1 MARPSLNLQTL
12 REKFSSHIFERGGR
26 YQQSGE
32 VLDLTLRGR
41 TVLAGVQG
49 SDDEPYRV
57 TLELSGD
64 DLLSAQCSCP
74 YGDNFGGW
82 CKHIAAV
89 ALEYIHRPDMVITE
103 ASVSELLAPLDT
115 ETLRGALEHLL
126 GFYPEAVDK
135 LELYLQKTAL
145 REASAGAAGP
155 RAKDETADAQPATLD
170 TRLFEKMMQSAV
182 RGARHDRDGFPE
194 YDEVYEVIK
203 EIEPF
208 LERGAYQGA
217 LTLTEA
223 LVRTFIEE
231 VDGSELNE
239 DGNIGFSDEGLFLD
253 FDTHFAEA
261 VLGSALS
268 EGERKRLLREVLA
281 WHDRIANDW
290 TNPDFN
296 MTAHALA
303 EGLPNRDEET
313 EELLSEVAGL
323 ELYGGNY
330 AQIRLRVL
338 RATGQNDEALAFA
351 KATEQGATYLAVLV
365 DQGELR
371 SVMEEYRDHIKDEQG
386 TLNVA
391 ERLAADH
398 PEEALEVARHGLAR
412 GARAAPEDG
421 YRSTGERLALATFT
435 KALALRLAQPEAAL
449 DASLVEFGLEPSLAR
464 YRALR
469 DLVGEVKGSDWP
481 TVRAEVLAGLRQSSY
496 PNHHAAAD
504 IFLAEALPDDAVA
517 IASTFPG
524 DGGLLRKVMTAVMD
538 THAQWVIDA
547 ARERAEPIMDEG
559 RSDKY
564 DRAATWLGYV
574 KQAYGA
580 SGRDA
585 QWQAYIAEVRETH
598 GRKYKLMRELKSL

>member
-1 MARPSLNLQTL
+1 MVQPSLNLQKL

-32 VLDLTLRGR
+32 VLDLTLRGH

-57 TLELSGD
+57 TLELSQD
-64 DLLSAQCSCP
+64 DLLRASCSCP
-74 YGDNFGGW
+74 YEDNFGGW

-89 ALEYIHRPDMVITE
+89 ALEYIHRPDMVMTE
-103 ASVSELLAPLDT
+103 PSVAELLSPLDA
-115 ETLRGALEHLL
+115 ETLRGALSHLL
-126 GFYPEAVDK
+126 ELYPEATSK

-145 REASAGAAGP
+145 REASVGAAGP
-155 RAKDETADAQPATLD
+155 RAKDETADGQPATLD

-182 RGARHDRDGFPE
+182 RGARHDWDGFPE
-194 YDEVYEVIK
+194 YDEVYEVIG

-208 LERGAYQGA
+208 LERGDYQGA

-223 LVRTFIEE
+223 LVRTFIDE
-231 VDGSELNE
+231 VESRDE

-268 EGERKRLLREVLA
+268 EDERKRLLREVLA

-290 TNPDFN
+290 TSPDLN

-365 DQGELR
+365 DQDELQ
-371 SVMEEYRDHIKDEQG
+371 SVMEEYQDHIKDEQG
-386 TLNVA
+386 ALNVA
-391 ERLAADH
+391 ELLAADH
-398 PEEALEVARHGLAR
+398 PEEALEVARYGLAQ

-421 YRSTGERLALATFT
+421 YRPTGERLALATFT
-435 KALALRLAQPEAAL
+435 KVLALRLARHEAVL
-449 DASLVEFGLEPSLAR
+449 EASLTEFKLEPSLAR

-481 TVRAEVLAGLRQSSY
+481 TVRAEVLAGLRQASY

-524 DGGLLRKVMTAVMD
+524 AGGLLHKVMTAVMD
-538 THAQWVIDA
+538 THAQWVVDT
-547 ARERAEPIMDEG
+547 AREQAEPIMDEG
-559 RSDKY
+559 RSGKY

>member
-1 MARPSLNLQTL
+1 MAQPNLNLQKL
-12 REKFSSHIFERGGR
+12 REKFSPHIFERGGR
-26 YQQSGE
+26 YQEGGE
-32 VLDLTLRGR
+32 VLDLTLRGH

-49 SDDEPYRV
+49 SDYEPYRV
-57 TLELSGD
+57 TLELSKD
-64 DLLSAQCSCP
+64 DLLRAACSCP

-89 ALEYIHRPDMVITE
+89 ALEYVHRPDTIITE
-103 ASVSELLAPLDT
+103 ASVADLLRPLDAK
-115 ETLRGALEHLL
+115 TLRGALEHLL
-126 GFYPEAVDK
+126 GLYPEATNK

-155 RAKDETADAQPATLD
+155 RAKDETADAQPAALD

-182 RGARHDRDGFPE
+182 RGARHDWDGFPE
-194 YDEVYEVIK
+194 YDEVYEIIK

-208 LERGAYQGA
+208 LERGAYRDA

-223 LVRTFIEE
+223 LVRTFIDE

-239 DGNIGFSDEGLFLD
+239 YSNIGFSDEGLFLD
-253 FDTHFAEA
+253 FDTRFAEA
-261 VLGSALS
+261 VLGSILS

-290 TNPDFN
+290 TSPDLN
-296 MTAHALA
+296 MTARALA
-303 EGLPNRDEET
+303 EGLQNRDAEA

-338 RATGQNDEALAFA
+338 RATGQDDEALAFA
-351 KATEQGATYLAVLV
+351 KATEQGATYLAVLL
-365 DQGELR
+365 DQGELE
-371 SVMEEYRDHIKDEQG
+371 SVMGEYKDHIENEQG
-386 TLNVA
+386 ALSVA

-398 PEEALEVARHGLAR
+398 PAEALEIARYDLAR

-421 YRSTGERLALATFT
+421 YRPTGERLALATFT
-435 KALALRLAQPEAAL
+435 KALALRLAQHEAAL
-449 DASLVEFGLEPSLAR
+449 ESSLIEFRLEPSLER

-469 DLVGEVKGSDWP
+469 DLVGEVKGGDWEIAR
-481 TVRAEVLAGLRQSSY
+481 TEVLAGLRQASY

-517 IASTFPG
+517 VAATFPG
-524 DGGLLRKVMTAVMD
+524 DGGLLRKVMTAVMN
-538 THAQWVIDA
+538 THAQWVVDA
-547 ARERAEPIMDEG
+547 AREQAEPIMDEG